1 MAKVE
6 INHNR
11 CGGAGECID
20 ICPNG
25 VWVWEKIKVKTFG
38 MFESERKMPV
48 PKYQEKCTGCMKC
61 YNICPTGC
69 IKITK

>member
-1 MAKVE
+1 MVKVE
-6 INHNR
+6 INHKR

-20 ICPNG
+20 ICPKG
-25 VWVWEKIKVKTFG
+25 VWVWEKTKVKIFG
-38 MFESERKMPV
+38 MFEGERKMPV
-48 PKYQEKCTGCMKC
+48 PKYTEKCIGCMKC

>member
-1 MAKVE
+1 MVKVE
-6 INHNR
+6 INHNI
-11 CGGAGECID
+11 CGGAGECINV
-20 ICPNG
+20 CPNG
-25 VWVWEKIKVKTFG
+25 VWVWEKRKVKVFG
-38 MFESERKMPV
+38 MFEMEREMPV

>member
-1 MAKVE
+1 MVKVE
-6 INHNR
+6 INHNI

-20 ICPNG
+20 VCPNG
-25 VWVWEKIKVKTFG
+25 VWVWEKRKVKVFG
-38 MFESERKMPV
+38 MFEMEREMPV